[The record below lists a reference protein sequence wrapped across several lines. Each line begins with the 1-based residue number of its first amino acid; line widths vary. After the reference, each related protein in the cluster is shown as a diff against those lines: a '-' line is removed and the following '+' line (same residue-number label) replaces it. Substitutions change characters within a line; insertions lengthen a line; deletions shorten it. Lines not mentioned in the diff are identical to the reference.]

1 MLDKSAFD
9 AIGPYY
15 IKPTSSQFVPGLI
28 CDAVTYHLPPALDFL
43 KFDVDAANRGDPIT
57 YSIGSQDNKTFD
69 HTPVV
74 RPRPLR
80 RREAFVV
87 ATAKRRPGVI
97 LSSTLVRPVG
107 APKQDFPDTFLI
119 APLFSFNDNHENEFR
134 LRVEAWEYS
143 HLFFTPDDV
152 VFGIE
157 RGFLR
162 FDRCQVIP
170 AGLLRPRTVAMT
182 NDAFLALR
190 YYFEWFLTGKID
202 AAFATYRSSLLE
214 LVAKTLKS

>member
-9 AIGPYY
+9 IIGLYY
-15 IKPTSSQFVPGLI
+15 TKPPSSQFLPGLVS
-28 CDAVTYHLPPALDFL
+28 DSVTYHLPPVLDFL
-43 KFDVDAANRGDPIT
+43 KFDVDAANRGDPIA
-57 YSIGSQDNKTFD
+57 YSIGSSDSKTFD

-80 RREAFVV
+80 RHEAFVV

-97 LSSTLVRPVG
+97 LSSPLVRPVG
-107 APKQDFPDTFLI
+107 APKQDFPDTYLI

-143 HLFFTPDDV
+143 HLFFMPEDPGL
-152 VFGIE
+152 GIE

-170 AGLLRPRTVAMT
+170 AGLLRARTVAMT
-182 NDAFLALR
+182 ENAFLALR

-202 AAFATYRSSLLE
+202 ATFASYRSSLLE
-214 LVAKTLKS
+214 LVAKTLRS